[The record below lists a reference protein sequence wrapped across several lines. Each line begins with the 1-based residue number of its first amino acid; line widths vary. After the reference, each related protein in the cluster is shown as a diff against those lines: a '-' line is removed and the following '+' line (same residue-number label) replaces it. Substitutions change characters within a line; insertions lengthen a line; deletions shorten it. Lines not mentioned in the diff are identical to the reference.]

1 MRKKSFSYTMFLF
14 LGLYVLGGSLI
25 PEEYRDYIFLAFIFI
40 IPTFGRLVK
49 NNARKYNRENEQN
62 NTTSNPFYEQEEE
75 TTTRYAQNT
84 VECPY
89 CSHMNPDNLTFCEK
103 CNGLL

>member
-1 MRKKSFSYTMFLF
+1 MKRKSFGSLMFLF
-14 LGLYVLGGSLI
+14 VGIYIVGGSLI
-25 PEEYRDYIFLAFIFI
+25 PESYRDYLFIAVVI
-40 IPTFGRLVK
+40 LIPTFGRLIK
-49 NNARKYNRENEQN
+49 NNARKQDIEQKPHNQSFDNFFNRDDTPTQAHNL
-62 NTTSNPFYEQEEE
+62 
-75 TTTRYAQNT
+75 

>member
-1 MRKKSFSYTMFLF
+1 MRRKPFSYIMFLV
-14 LGLYVLGGSLI
+14 LGLYIAGGSLV
-25 PEEYRDYIFLAFIFI
+25 PEEYRDYLFIALVVI

-49 NNARKYNRENEQN
+49 NNARKQSNEHKN
-62 NTTSNPFYEQEEE
+62 NDSAFNNFFNQESEPVQ
-75 TTTRYAQNT
+75 AQNL

-89 CSHMNPDNLTFCEK
+89 CSHMNPDHLTFCEK